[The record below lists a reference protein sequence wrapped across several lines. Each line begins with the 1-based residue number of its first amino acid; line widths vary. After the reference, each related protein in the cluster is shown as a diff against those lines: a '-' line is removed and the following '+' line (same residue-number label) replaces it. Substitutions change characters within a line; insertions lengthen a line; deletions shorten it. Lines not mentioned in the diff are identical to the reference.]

1 MLKQEVNNK
10 KRSIIKN
17 MENIVKPY
25 LHGSF
30 PSPKDDNSKQES

>member
-1 MLKQEVNNK
+1 MFKPEVKNK

-25 LHGSF
+25 LLSSYL
-30 PSPKDDNSKQES
+30 SPKDDNSKLES